1 MVRIKDER
9 EIETLRQ
16 LALLQDNENKR
27 LIDKVTKLT
36 TENARLRGLD
46 DTGQLELE
54 IRRELEK
61 LRENILRID
70 EKKASPS
77 TNPKKKKPKGH
88 GPRSQP
94 KLPIIDRLFELEK
107 SQRECEVCGGG
118 PAEMNGQVEESEM
131 VTVVKRCFVIERLRR
146 QK

>member
-9 EIETLRQ
+9 NIEALRQ

-36 TENARLRGLD
+36 IENARLRGLD

-61 LRENILRID
+61 IQIGRASCRER
-70 EKKASPS
+70 
-77 TNPKKKKPKGH
+77 
-88 GPRSQP
+88 
-94 KLPIIDRLFELEK
+94 
-107 SQRECEVCGGG
+107 V
-118 PAEMNGQVEESEM
+118 
-131 VTVVKRCFVIERLRR
+131 
-146 QK
+146 